1 MARQPGGRA
10 IHHRGS
16 RYEKGNKKG
25 EGAISSR
32 DQQRIN
38 EEIRVP
44 EVRLI
49 GAKGDQVGIVPITEA
64 LRIAQEE
71 QTDLVEV
78 APQADPPVCRL
89 MDYGKFLYEQSKK
102 ERESRKSQKQTEIKE
117 IRLRPKTGEHDIAY
131 KVRDARRFLQRGAK
145 VKVRIRFRGRE
156 ITHPELGRALLN
168 RVAEELSDVGVVE
181 QSGRMEG
188 HTMLMVLGPGKGKTP
203 AGV

>member
-1 MARQPGGRA
+1 M
-10 IHHRGS
+10 
-16 RYEKGNKKG
+16 
-25 EGAISSR
+25 
-32 DQQRIN
+32 
-38 EEIRVP
+38 P

-49 GAKGDQVGIVPITEA
+49 GAKGDQLGIVAITEA

-78 APQADPPVCRL
+78 APQAEPPVCRL

-117 IRLRPKTGEHDIAY
+117 IRLRPKTGEHDIAF
-131 KVRDARRFLQRGAK
+131 KLRDARRFLQRGAK

-168 RVAEELSDVGVVE
+168 RVAEELSDVAVVE
-181 QSGRMEG
+181 QAGRMEG

-203 AGV
+203 TGV